1 MTPNQDL
8 KTAANGQRIIN
19 AVKFWG
25 GHLMDL
31 VIIILSL
38 YYFVKFW
45 GDKRPIIIVFDIVLI
60 AAIFINAFIYFK
72 NHRRL

>member
-1 MTPNQDL
+1 MDMTPNQDL

-19 AVKFWG
+19 AVKLWS

-38 YYFVKFW
+38 YYFVEFL
-45 GDKRPIIIVFDIVLI
+45 GDKRPIIIVFDIVLL
-60 AAIFINAFIYFK
+60 AAIFINVFIYFK
-72 NHRRL
+72 NH